1 MPTEPD
7 APTGAWNVNVNVGG
21 VTFTKRLRIET
32 IKPNRLKIS
41 LTMPPKKLLRGEPLD
56 AAMHVEW
63 LQGATARNLK
73 YDIQGTFI
81 STPTTFSGYK
91 KFYFDDPSK
100 IFNSEESKV
109 ISGVT
114 DAAGD
119 ATIKA
124 RFEIGASAPGM
135 LLASFVTR
143 VYEESGDFSIDA
155 NRAFY
160 SPYRRY
166 AGIKSPQQDGEPLK
180 TGTEYKYEVASVD
193 YLGQAVANTELEVK
207 VYKVHWY
214 WWWSSDNGSLA
225 NYVSNSYNKPVKT
238 FTIRT
243 GTNGTASFNLK
254 YTDADWGT
262 YFISVKDKESK
273 HSTDS
278 MLTVLPPPI
287 C

>member
-124 RFEIGASAPGM
+124 RFETGASAPGM

-143 VYEESGDFSIDA
+143 VYEESVI
-155 NRAFY
+155 
-160 SPYRRY
+160 
-166 AGIKSPQQDGEPLK
+166 
-180 TGTEYKYEVASVD
+180 
-193 YLGQAVANTELEVK
+193 
-207 VYKVHWY
+207 
-214 WWWSSDNGSLA
+214 LA
-225 NYVSNSYNKPVKT
+225 
-238 FTIRT
+238 
-243 GTNGTASFNLK
+243 
-254 YTDADWGT
+254 
-262 YFISVKDKESK
+262 
-273 HSTDS
+273 S
-278 MLTVLPPPI
+278 MLTGRSIHPTVAMPASSRPSKTGNH
-287 C
+287 